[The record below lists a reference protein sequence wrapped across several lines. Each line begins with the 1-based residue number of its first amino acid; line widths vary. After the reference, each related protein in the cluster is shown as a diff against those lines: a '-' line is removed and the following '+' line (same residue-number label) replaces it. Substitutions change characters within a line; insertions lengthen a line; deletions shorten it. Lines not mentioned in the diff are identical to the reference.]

1 MKSTIH
7 EHQKNNLK
15 IVSKNLKN
23 IGLVLGLTLTIF
35 SCTPNDPTDP
45 NGNPNGNPNANP
57 NLLQIKSSSTGNASN
72 LWNLGSGT
80 LVPNVSTLTTFTNL
94 RTNDPIVSSAGLL
107 SQTTMKWQSSAYD
120 KMNKKYAVSLAE
132 TIVIYD
138 MSSSSVPTPT
148 TYNIAVGTTSAN
160 FIMAMEYVNGDLY
173 VIQNNEIKK
182 FASGVLTSIGS
193 GIMLPAPTS
202 VFDTVSNMT
211 SNGNIIYFT
220 LLGKLYSFDVI
231 TSTLSSVSISGW
243 SADISYNGL
252 EYCTTNN
259 RLYTTKRYPTSASA
273 DDFVTMNLAGVETTV
288 ITGLSY
294 TKDFSRISSA
304 VDQATNI
311 YYLSSSNGFGINL
324 NTVTEINLLTAANS
338 VYGGTSGY
346 AFGLQYKD

>member
-1 MKSTIH
+1 
-7 EHQKNNLK
+7 
-15 IVSKNLKN
+15 
-23 IGLVLGLTLTIF
+23 
-35 SCTPNDPTDP
+35 
-45 NGNPNGNPNANP
+45 
-57 NLLQIKSSSTGNASN
+57 
-72 LWNLGSGT
+72 
-80 LVPNVSTLTTFTNL
+80 
-94 RTNDPIVSSAGLL
+94 
-107 SQTTMKWQSSAYD
+107 
-120 KMNKKYAVSLAE
+120 
-132 TIVIYD
+132 
-138 MSSSSVPTPT
+138 
-148 TYNIAVGTTSAN
+148 
-160 FIMAMEYVNGDLY
+160 
-173 VIQNNEIKK
+173 
-182 FASGVLTSIGS
+182 
-193 GIMLPAPTS
+193 MLPAPTS

-273 DDFVTMNLAGVETTV
+273 DDFITMNLAGVETTV

-324 NTVTEINLLTAANS
+324 NTVTYSIAIIKLADVVPTAI
-338 VYGGTSGY
+338 
-346 AFGLQYKD
+346 L